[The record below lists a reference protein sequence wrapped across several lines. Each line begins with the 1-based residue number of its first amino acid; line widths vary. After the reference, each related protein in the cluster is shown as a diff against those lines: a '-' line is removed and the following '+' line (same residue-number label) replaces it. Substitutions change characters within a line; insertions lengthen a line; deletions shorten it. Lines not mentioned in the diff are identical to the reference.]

1 MGRKEIEE
9 AGSTM
14 QATPCG
20 RFHPGAALLVV
31 HSPLPSS
38 TELDQGRPPSFR
50 KAAASMAG
58 RLAAAPDGSAN
69 GSAAPNRARG
79 FYRDR
84 IRRVAVSGGL
94 KRSALFDHS
103 QSSQSGSSYSNY
115 SGASNSYPSNNSGIS
130 AAEPDFGAHE
140 LTMIAIQMVSDG
152 YAQRMVREFGGG
164 GSLENW
170 FLELDVG
177 WVLEIHNKTGLCQQ
191 LQLQVKSPSWLQD
204 LVERWIRALMVTI
217 SSISE
222 LLNNVQTL
230 LLAQFGKAS
239 ILEMLVFVAAVVP
252 VLKAGKL
259 RAVLDMYICV
269 CTASYMFTL
278 DVLSPEAQS
287 IFNEIRRSLGT
298 ERNKLC
304 EAISTTMEEVRA
316 LMEDDD
322 SWAIE
327 FPQGGGGVHRNTRL
341 MVGYIVSMTDALVST
356 RKSAPSHNTGNLLG
370 LIDDTIKHLKDL
382 LLRKSE
388 LCLDASLRYLFLLNN
403 SYFIATRDF
412 VRGPYYR
419 DSEHHQG
426 LELTPECKNHMD
438 SYLDVSWAHVMS
450 SISKSNSPGPLRRWM
465 TNTSSLAKF
474 ESAFH
479 KTYQAQKLWKVP
491 DPRLRD
497 ALRRAI
503 IERVI
508 SSYRGYLEEHPELAE
523 HASHESSTPAILEK
537 ILGELFEG

>member
-1 MGRKEIEE
+1 ML
-9 AGSTM
+9 
-14 QATPCG
+14 ATPRG
-20 RFHPGAALLVV
+20 RFHPGAALR
-31 HSPLPSS
+31 HQYHRPSS
-38 TELDQGRPPSFR
+38 AKVRASSILPQSR
-50 KAAASMAG
+50 AAASMAG

-69 GSAAPNRARG
+69 ANGSAAPDRARG

-94 KRSALFDHS
+94 RRSALFDHS
-103 QSSQSGSSYSNY
+103 QSGHSGSGYSNH

-140 LTMIAIQMVSDG
+140 LTVIAIQMVSDG
-152 YAQRMVREFGGG
+152 YAQRMVREFCGGG
-164 GSLENW
+164 GLENW

-177 WVLEIHNKTGLCQQ
+177 WVLQIHNKTDLCQQ
-191 LQLQVKSPSWLQD
+191 LQLQLKSPSWLQD
-204 LVERWIRALMVTI
+204 FVERWIRALMITI
-217 SSISE
+217 SSIVE
-222 LLNNVQTL
+222 ALDKVQTL
-230 LLAQFGKAS
+230 LLARFGKAS
-239 ILEMLVFVAAVVP
+239 ISEMLVFVDAVIP
-252 VLKAGKL
+252 LLKAGKL

-278 DVLSPEAQS
+278 DVFSLEAQI
-287 IFNEIRRSLGT
+287 IFDEIRRSLGT

-304 EAISTTMEEVRA
+304 DAISTTVEEVRA

-327 FPQGGGGVHRNTRL
+327 FPQGGAGVHRNTRL

-356 RKSAPSHNTGNLLG
+356 RKSAPSHNTGNLHG

-382 LLRKSE
+382 LPRKSE
-388 LCLDASLRYLFLLNN
+388 LCLDAGMRYLFLLNN

-412 VRGPYYR
+412 IRGPYCG
-419 DSEHHQG
+419 DSQHHQG
-426 LELTPECKNHMD
+426 LELTLECKDHMD
-438 SYLDVSWAHVMS
+438 SYLDVSWAHVIS
-450 SISKSNSPGPLRRWM
+450 SISKSNPPGPLRRWM

-479 KTYQAQKLWKVP
+479 QTYQAQKLWKVP
-491 DPRLRD
+491 DPQLKD

-508 SSYRGYLEEHPELAE
+508 SSYNDYLKKHPELAE
-523 HASHESSTPAILEK
+523 HARRGNSTPAVLEEM
-537 ILGELFEG
+537 LGQLFEG